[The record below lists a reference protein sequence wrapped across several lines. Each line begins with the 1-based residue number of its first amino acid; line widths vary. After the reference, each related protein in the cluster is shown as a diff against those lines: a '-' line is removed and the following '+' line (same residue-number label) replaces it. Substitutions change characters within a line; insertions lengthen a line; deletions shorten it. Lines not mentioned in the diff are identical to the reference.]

1 MSFSY
6 SGDPSKSNKD
16 QVRFLLRDMA
26 APGTLSD
33 EEIFFLLDT
42 YGDPV
47 SAAINGAR
55 TISGNYAGLVDRTVG
70 PLSIKYGELAKR
82 YDDLGDML
90 LSSRARGGSSKAY
103 GVRAITTQKSQAP
116 YFTLGMHDIYKEISA
131 ETSLIDALLMP
142 SEEEL
147 AAQSTGQELIAYA
160 GAPYSMLFEYK
171 KADGTFQDTS
181 LFRARA
187 QLAGHDTLPAI
198 LIDVLSTTPGS
209 GLVKT
214 DPGVISWTLS
224 AAQTTGKPYWCVF
237 EVQLEEIANLNNRL
251 PIASGTLLFRPQVIP
266 DA

>member
-47 SAAINGAR
+47 SAAITGAR

-70 PLSIKYGELAKR
+70 PLSIRYGDLAKR
-82 YDDLGDML
+82 YDDLGDAL
-90 LSSRARGGSSKAY
+90 LSSRARGGSGKAY
-103 GVRAITTQKSQAP
+103 GVRAFTTQKSQTP
-116 YFTLGMHDIYKEISA
+116 YFTLGMHDYFRAIEPEI
-131 ETSLIDALLMP
+131 SLIDSLLMP

-147 AAQSTGQELIAYA
+147 ASQGTGQELIAYA
-160 GAPYSMLFEYK
+160 GAPYSMVFEYK

-187 QLAGHDTLPAI
+187 QLAAHDDLPTV
-198 LIDVLSTTPGS
+198 LIDVLSTSVGS
-209 GLVKT
+209 GLTKT
-214 DPGVISWTLS
+214 DPGVITWVLS

-237 EVQLEEIANLNNRL
+237 EVQLEELANLNNRL